1 MKGGD
6 GKGGDVSACFVLHP
20 YCRFVFVLFCVLF
33 SFALWFVLH
42 CSFYFIFLLL
52 FCLVFQPHSRSLSRD
67 ACAALREE
75 DLQLQRLSLKEQH
88 QKQQQQ
94 QQKELH
100 KQPMLAVQGQT
111 SSNLNRNL
119 VEPSKIMKLRSSGYG
134 PKPSTS
140 TSTIAK
146 AAVPVG
152 KSLVT
157 SFPTALR
164 ASKREQQQQN
174 LRQSNNLRS
183 PHALSH
189 PLAFPFQALHAI

>member
-1 MKGGD
+1 M
-6 GKGGDVSACFVLHP
+6 LHP
-20 YCRFVFVLFCVLF
+20 YCRFVFVFCFVFFCTSVCFTLFFL
-33 SFALWFVLH
+33 
-42 CSFYFIFLLL
+42 FYFIFLL

-75 DLQLQRLSLKEQH
+75 DLQLQRLTLKEQH

-94 QQKELH
+94 QPKQLP

-119 VEPSKIMKLRSSGYG
+119 AEPSKIMKLRSSGYG
-134 PKPSTS
+134 PKPSS
-140 TSTIAK
+140 TSISK
-146 AAVPVG
+146 SAVPVG

-189 PLAFPFQALHAI
+189 PLAIPFQALHAIWFFFHFDLTL